1 MITDC
6 HVNIWNDEHVLPHY
20 RTQMARVRE
29 KGIPEKADAETII
42 AAMAPVDRAIVFALR
57 YAETI
62 GIDSDDAVTADAVRR
77 HPEKLTG
84 FAYADPRRPDCR
96 AAAPRRRGSA
106 SSVPARADLQRRA
119 ARRPEARA
127 GLCLL

>member
-6 HVNIWNDEHVLPHY
+6 HVNIWNDEHVQPHY

-62 GIDSDDAVTADAVRR
+62 GIDSDVLYYPHEMRSAV
-77 HPEKLTG
+77 E
-84 FAYADPRRPDCR
+84 
-96 AAAPRRRGSA
+96 RRRDHSRA
-106 SSVPARADLQRRA
+106 SLFSKTANCDERRSSS
-119 ARRPEARA
+119 
-127 GLCLL
+127 LM